1 MTDKAPGFSELAQ
14 LDILVVDDDTDILTA
29 ARLLL
34 RSHFRKVDTLAN
46 PQQLPDALAQ
56 GDYAIVLLDM
66 NFTSGSN
73 SGEEGF
79 YWLQQVQQLHPEI
92 VVVMMTA
99 FGDVDTA
106 VKTIKQGATDFVLKP
121 WHNDKVLATLA
132 SAEQLY
138 NSRRQVEALK
148 SANQE
153 LSGGSGD
160 MLGTSAAMGKVFSMI
175 ERAAPTDAN
184 VLITG
189 ENGTGKEMVAREIH
203 RRSQRADEV
212 FVSIDLGSVPESLF
226 ESELFGHKKG
236 AFTGADRDRIGRM
249 QAACG
254 GTLFLDEIGNLPLHL
269 QSKLLTALEQRQVVP
284 VGGNQPV
291 PVDIRLLCATNMPH
305 SQLNDESLFRQ
316 DLLFRINTV
325 ELHLPPLRERVEDI
339 PALAQHFLGKFRRK
353 YHKPE
358 LALGLGALEQLQ
370 ANNWRGNV
378 RELRHAIERA
388 VILCGRDELAAE
400 DFAMTPVQQASAASG
415 SPVQQLGT
423 CNLEEVERRTIEQ
436 VLKQYKGNI
445 SKAAKALGITRG
457 ALYRRMEKHGL

>member
-1 MTDKAPGFSELAQ
+1 MTDNKPSVMT
-14 LDILVVDDDTDILTA
+14 LDILVVDDDSDILTA

-34 RSHFRKVDTLAN
+34 RSHFRAVDTLAN
-46 PQQLPDALAQ
+46 PAQLPEKLAQ
-56 GDYAIVLLDM
+56 GNYAIVLLDM

-79 YWLQQVQQLHPEI
+79 YWLQQMRQLQPDT

-106 VKTIKQGATDFVLKP
+106 VRAIKQGATDFVLKP

-132 SAEQLY
+132 AAEKLFH
-138 NSRRQVEALK
+138 SRRQIQELK
-148 SANQE
+148 SANQ
-153 LSGGSGD
+153 GSVQGTDGSD
-160 MLGTSAAMGKVFSMI
+160 MLGDSAAMKKVFAI
-175 ERAAPTDAN
+175 IRRAAPTEAN
-184 VLITG
+184 ILITG
-189 ENGTGKEMVAREIH
+189 ENGTGKEMVAQDIH
-203 RRSQRADEV
+203 RYSQRAEEV
-212 FVSIDLGSVPESLF
+212 FVSIDLGSLPESLF

-249 QAACG
+249 QAANG

-269 QSKLLTALEQRQVVP
+269 QSKLLTALEQRQVIP

-291 PVDIRLLCATNMPH
+291 PVDIRLLSATNMPQTQM
-305 SQLNDESLFRQ
+305 SDESRFRQ

-325 ELHLPPLRERVEDI
+325 ELHLPPLRERLGDV
-339 PALAQHFLGKFRRK
+339 AVLADHFLTLFRRK

-358 LALGLGALEQLQ
+358 LELSDGALEQLQ
-370 ANNWRGNV
+370 GNNWRGNV

-388 VILCGRDELAAE
+388 VILCERPVLEAA
-400 DFAMTPVQQASAASG
+400 DFKV
-415 SPVQQLGT
+415 SPVADQEPALQLDN
-423 CNLEEVERRTIEQ
+423 CNLEDVERQAIEQ
-436 VLKQYKGNI
+436 ALKQHMGNV
-445 SKAAKALGITRG
+445 SHAAKALGITRG